1 MKNLSPEV
9 EKTIDAVCAL
19 GCDMVSVTINALQ
32 KGELRPEYQSLDERQ
47 RASLLRE
54 LESIMAVYQDRCR

>member
-19 GCDMVSVTINALQ
+19 GCDVVSVTINALQ
-32 KGELRPEYQSLDERQ
+32 KGELRPEYQSLDEIQ

>member
-32 KGELRPEYQSLDERQ
+32 KGELRPEYQSLDEKQ
-47 RASLLRE
+47 RTCLLRE

>member
-19 GCDMVSVTINALQ
+19 GCDVVSVTINALQ
-32 KGELRPEYQSLDERQ
+32 KGELRPEYQSLDEIQ
-47 RASLLRE
+47 RTCLLRE